1 MELTFKG
8 KTAFVTGAGS
18 GLGSAIADV
27 LATSGLTVA
36 IADLNEDA
44 IHSKVD
50 DIRANG
56 GNALPYKLD
65 VADAEAVEAAT
76 EDFRKAAGGLN
87 YIVNNAGIDGP
98 HATPGEYPVDAWK
111 KVIDVNLHG
120 VFHGVRYGVPA
131 IKASGGGAIVN
142 MSSIFGSVA
151 IDASPAYVAAKHAVT
166 GLTKSAALAHSKEG
180 VRVNAVGP
188 AFIQTPLVDNN
199 FADDEKQGLIDLT
212 PMGRLGKPE
221 EVANLVAFLLSDQAS
236 FITGSYHLVDG
247 AYTAQ

>member
-1 MELTFKG
+1 M
-8 KTAFVTGAGS
+8 
-18 GLGSAIADV
+18 
-27 LATSGLTVA
+27 
-36 IADLNEDA
+36 
-44 IHSKVD
+44 
-50 DIRANG
+50 
-56 GNALPYKLD
+56 
-65 VADAEAVEAAT
+65 
-76 EDFRKAAGGLN
+76 
-87 YIVNNAGIDGP
+87 
-98 HATPGEYPVDAWK
+98 
-111 KVIDVNLHG
+111 NLHG
-120 VFHGVRYGVPA
+120 VFYGVRFGVPA

-212 PMGRLGKPE
+212 PMGRLGQPE
-221 EVANLVAFLLSDQAS
+221 EVAALVAFLLSDQAS
-236 FITGSYHLVDG
+236 FFTGSYHLVDG

>member
-1 MELTFKG
+1 MELTFNG

-18 GLGSAIADV
+18 GLGSAIADT

-44 IHSKVD
+44 INAKVD
-50 DIRANG
+50 EIRANG

-65 VADAEAVEAAT
+65 VSDAEAVEAAI

-98 HATPGEYPVDAWK
+98 HATPGEYPVDAWN

-120 VFHGVRYGVPA
+120 VFYGVRYGVPA

-151 IDASPAYVAAKHAVT
+151 IDASPAYVASKHAVA

-199 FADDEKQGLIDLT
+199 FTEDEKQGLIDLT

-221 EVANLVAFLLSDQAS
+221 EVAALVAFLLSDQAS

-247 AYTAQ
+247 AFTAQ

>member
-1 MELTFKG
+1 MKLDFSG
-8 KTAFVTGAGS
+8 KTAIVTGAGS
-18 GLGSAIADV
+18 GLGAAIADA
-27 LATSGLTVA
+27 LSAAGLTVA
-36 IADLNEDA
+36 VADLNEDA
-44 IHSKVD
+44 VNAKVEE
-50 DIRANG
+50 IRANG
-56 GNALPYKLD
+56 GNALPYIAD
-65 VADAEAVEAAT
+65 VSDAEAVENLIN
-76 EDFRKAAGGLN
+76 DVKQSAGGVN

-98 HATPGEYPVDAWK
+98 HAMPGEYPVEEWK

-120 VFHGVRYGVPA
+120 VFYGVRFGVPA

-151 IDASPAYVAAKHAVT
+151 IDASAAYVAAKHAVI

-199 FADDEKQGLIDLT
+199 FEEDEKQGLIDAT

-221 EVANLVAFLLSDQAS
+221 EVANLVAFLLSDQAGYV
-236 FITGSYHLVDG
+236 TGSYHLVDG

>member
-1 MELTFKG
+1 MEITFKG

-18 GLGSAIADV
+18 GLGSAIADT

-44 IHSKVD
+44 INTKAD
-50 DIRANG
+50 DIRAQG
-56 GNALPYKLD
+56 GNALSYTLD
-65 VADAEAVEAAT
+65 VSDGEAVEAAI
-76 EDFRKAAGGLN
+76 EDFRKTAGGLN

-111 KVIDVNLHG
+111 QVIDVNLHG
-120 VFHGVRYGVPA
+120 VFYGVRYGVPA